1 MSGDYFSDPSFLAT
15 MLVAIVKKNGNEVTM
30 SEEDVAKVKTG
41 DKITL
46 KYDKENGK
54 ITLECQASETDLQ
67 SLTDIYAKSKALT
80 EK

>member
-1 MSGDYFSDPSFLAT
+1 MSDDYFSDPSFLAT

-46 KYDKENGK
+46 KYDKENGE
-54 ITLECQASETDLQ
+54 IT
-67 SLTDIYAKSKALT
+67 
-80 EK
+80 

>member
-1 MSGDYFSDPSFLAT
+1 MSDDYFSDPSFLAT

-30 SEEDVAKVKTG
+30 SEEDVTKVKTG

-54 ITLECQASETDLQ
+54 ITLQCQENGTDLQ